1 MPESKKQKTA
11 ACMALAVKKGKI
23 QKSSLKGSS
32 LSMYNSMS
40 QRQLEDFCHG
50 QIKNSQM
57 KK

>member
-11 ACMALAVKKGKI
+11 ACIALAAKKGKI
-23 QKSSLKGSS
+23 KGASLKGSS
-32 LSMYNSMS
+32 SSMYNSMS
-40 QRQLEDFCHG
+40 IKQLEDFCHG